1 MNIHLDCFNYLM
13 INGVK
18 INEVK
23 INEVKYLYHSE

>member
-18 INEVK
+18 INGVK